1 MVPRPEPRYS
11 TRLRVRV
18 RGVDAFGH
26 PFQQDAYTRDISR
39 RGARLDGTPSIVDT
53 AAVIEVQHRGRRA
66 RFRVV
71 WIGGYGTALHAQA
84 GLQCLEPDENIWG
97 SLPSRSAP
105 VTANP

>member
-1 MVPRPEPRYS
+1 MAPRPEPRFS

-18 RGVDAFGH
+18 RGVDSFGH

-39 RGARLDGTPSIVDT
+39 RGARLDGTPCVIDT

-84 GLQCLEPDENIWG
+84 GLQCLEPEECILG
-97 SLPSRSAP
+97 RLPSPASP
-105 VTANP
+105 MTAMP

>member
-1 MVPRPEPRYS
+1 MISRPEPRYN

-39 RGARLDGTPSIVDT
+39 RGARLDGTPCVVDT
-53 AAVIEVQHRGRRA
+53 ATVIEVQHRGRRA

-97 SLPSRSAP
+97 SLPAHSAP
-105 VTANP
+105 VTALP